1 MYARPSILFPIVLLA
16 MLAMLT
22 FWIDYAVQAPEAKI
36 DGSSRHDPDYI
47 LNNFTTTRTDENGEL
62 RYRLTALEMRHYPD
76 DDTTELEK
84 PQFERY
90 ETDKPFTTIEGNKG
104 FVSADAETVE
114 FIDDVK
120 VVRQAFNGKG
130 EMVVLTDK
138 LDVMP
143 NEEMAKTDRP
153 VVITQEP
160 KTVIHATGMI
170 YDKKNQTVQLLSRV
184 KAHYEKP
191 NVDPATT
198 PNSMNRRPT
207 GAMRLESQMDAVAN
221 QVKRNVIPAGAV
233 QPEVQLNLSKDID

>member
-1 MYARPSILFPIVLLA
+1 MYARPSILFPIVLMAILA
-16 MLAMLT
+16 VLT
-22 FWIDYAVQAPEAKI
+22 FWIDYAVQAPEARI

-62 RYRLTALEMRHYPD
+62 RYRLSALEMRHYPD

-84 PQFERY
+84 PQFQRY
-90 ETDKPFTTIEGNKG
+90 EVDKPFTTIEGNKG
-104 FVSADAETVE
+104 FVSTDAETVE

-130 EMVVLTDK
+130 EMVVLTDR
-138 LDVMP
+138 LEVMP

-170 YDKKNQTVQLLSRV
+170 YDKKNQSVQLLSRV
-184 KAHYEKP
+184 KSHYEKP
-191 NVDPATT
+191 NVDSATT

-207 GAMRLESQMDAVAN
+207 GAMRLESQMDAAAN

>member
-1 MYARPSILFPIVLLA
+1 MYARPSILFPIILLA
-16 MLAMLT
+16 ILAMLT
-22 FWIDYAVQAPEAKI
+22 FWIDYTVQAPEAKI

-47 LNNFTTTRTDENGEL
+47 LNNFTTTRTNENGEL

-90 ETDKPFTTIEGNKG
+90 EVDKPFTTIEGNKG
-104 FVSADAETVE
+104 FVSTDAETVE

-130 EMVVLTDK
+130 EMVVLTDR
-138 LDVMP
+138 LEVMP

-153 VVITQEP
+153 VVITQAP

-198 PNSMNRRPT
+198 PNNMNRRPT

>member
-16 MLAMLT
+16 ILAVLT
-22 FWIDYAVQAPEAKI
+22 FWIDYAVQAPEARI

-62 RYRLTALEMRHYPD
+62 RYRLSALEMRHYPD

-84 PQFERY
+84 PQFQRY
-90 ETDKPFTTIEGNKG
+90 EVDKPFTTIEGNKG
-104 FVSADAETVE
+104 FVSTDAETVE

-130 EMVVLTDK
+130 EMVVLTDR
-138 LDVMP
+138 LEVMP

-191 NVDPATT
+191 NVDSATT

-207 GAMRLESQMDAVAN
+207 GAMRLESQMDAAAN

>member
-16 MLAMLT
+16 ILALLT
-22 FWIDYAVQAPEAKI
+22 FWIDYAVQAPEARL

-62 RYRLTALEMRHYPD
+62 RYRLTAAEMRHYPD

-90 ETDKPFTTIEGNKG
+90 EADKPFTSIEGNKG

-120 VVRQAFNGKG
+120 VVRQAFKGKG
-130 EMVVLTDK
+130 EMVVLTDR
-138 LDVMP
+138 LQVMP
-143 NEEMAKTDRP
+143 NEEIAKTDRP

-191 NVDPATT
+191 IVNPATT
-198 PNSMNRRPT
+198 SSSMNRRPT
-207 GAMRLESQMDAVAN
+207 GTMRLESQMDATAN
-221 QVKRNVIPAGAV
+221 QVKSKVIPAGE
-233 QPEVQLNLSKDID
+233 P

>member
-1 MYARPSILFPIVLLA
+1 MQVRPTVMLPLVLMAL
-16 MLAMLT
+16 LAMLT
-22 FWIDYAVQAPEAKI
+22 FWIDYAVQTPEPKI

-47 LNNFTTTRTDENGEL
+47 LNNFTTTRTDVNGEL
-62 RYRLTALEMRHYPD
+62 RYRLSAAEMRHYPD
-76 DDTTELEK
+76 DDTTELDK

-90 ETDKPFTTIEGNKG
+90 EINKPFTSIKGNKG
-104 FVSADAETVE
+104 FVSTDAETVE
-114 FIDDVK
+114 FVDEVK

-130 EMVVLTDK
+130 EMVVLTDR
-138 LDVMP
+138 LQVMP

-191 NVDPATT
+191 LVNPAAT
-198 PNSMNRRPT
+198 PNSTNRKPST
-207 GAMRLESQMDAVAN
+207 GMRLENQMDAVAN
-221 QVKRNVIPAGAV
+221 QVKRNVRPAGAV
-233 QPEVQLNLSKDID
+233 QPEMQLNLSKDID

>member
-1 MYARPSILFPIVLLA
+1 MYARPSILFPIVLMA
-16 MLAMLT
+16 ILAMLT
-22 FWIDYAVQAPEAKI
+22 FWIDYAVQAPEARI

-84 PQFERY
+84 PQFQRY
-90 ETDKPFTTIEGNKG
+90 EVDKPFTTIEGNKG
-104 FVSADAETVE
+104 FVSTDAETVE

-130 EMVVLTDK
+130 EMVVLTDRLK
-138 LDVMP
+138 VMP

-191 NVDPATT
+191 NMNPATT
-198 PNSMNRRPT
+198 PNTMNRRPT
-207 GAMRLESQMDAVAN
+207 GAMRLESQMDAAAN
-221 QVKRNVIPAGAV
+221 QVKRNVIPAGAI

>member
-1 MYARPSILFPIVLLA
+1 MHVRSTILLPLFLMA
-16 MLAMLT
+16 MLAILT
-22 FWIDYAVQAPEAKI
+22 FWIDYSVQTPEAKI

-47 LNNFTTTRTDENGEL
+47 LNNFTTTRTDENGDL
-62 RYRLTALEMRHYPD
+62 RYRLTASEMRHYPD

-84 PQFERY
+84 PRFERY
-90 ETDKPFTTIEGNKG
+90 EIDKPFTTIEGNKG
-104 FVSADAETVE
+104 VVSKDAETVE

-138 LDVMP
+138 LEVMP
-143 NEEMAKTDRP
+143 NEEMAKTDSP

-170 YDKKNQTVQLLSRV
+170 YDKKNQTVQLLNRV

-191 NVDPATT
+191 SEGPATT
-198 PNSMNRRPT
+198 PNATRSPT
-207 GAMRLESQMDAVAN
+207 DAMQLESQIDAIDR
-221 QVKRNVIPAGAV
+221 QV
-233 QPEVQLNLSKDID
+233 QPSVRPVGVVQPAVQLNISKDTD

>member
-1 MYARPSILFPIVLLA
+1 MHARPSIIFPIALLA
-16 MLAMLT
+16 ILAMLT
-22 FWIDYAVQAPEAKI
+22 FWIDYAVQAPEAKL

-62 RYRLTALEMRHYPD
+62 RYRLIAAEMRHYPD

-84 PQFERY
+84 PKFERY
-90 ETDKPFTTIEGNKG
+90 EADKPFTKIEGNKG
-104 FVSADAETVE
+104 FVSTDAEVVE

-130 EMVVLTDK
+130 EMVVLTDR
-138 LDVMP
+138 LEVMP
-143 NEEMAKTDRP
+143 NEEMAKTNSP

-170 YDKKNQTVQLLSRV
+170 YDKRNQTVKLLSRV

-191 NVDPATT
+191 DVDPASTA
-198 PNSMNRRPT
+198 NNMNRRQSSS
-207 GAMRLESQMDAVAN
+207 MRLESNLDAAAN
-221 QVKRNVIPAGAV
+221 QVRRNVRPAGAV

>member
-16 MLAMLT
+16 ILAVLT
-22 FWIDYAVQAPEAKI
+22 FWIDYAVQAPEARI

-62 RYRLTALEMRHYPD
+62 RYRLSALEMRHYPD

-90 ETDKPFTTIEGNKG
+90 EVDKPFTTIEGNKG
-104 FVSADAETVE
+104 FVSTDAETVE

-130 EMVVLTDK
+130 EMVVLTDR
-138 LDVMP
+138 LEVMP

-153 VVITQEP
+153 VVISQEP

-207 GAMRLESQMDAVAN
+207 GAMRLESQMDAAAN

>member
-22 FWIDYAVQAPEAKI
+22 FWINYAVQAPEAKI

-90 ETDKPFTTIEGNKG
+90 ETDKPFTIIEGNKG

>member
-16 MLAMLT
+16 ILAVLT
-22 FWIDYAVQAPEAKI
+22 FWIDYAVQAPEARI

-62 RYRLTALEMRHYPD
+62 RYRLSALEMRHYPD

-90 ETDKPFTTIEGNKG
+90 EVDKPFTTIEGNKG
-104 FVSADAETVE
+104 FVSTDAKTVE

-130 EMVVLTDK
+130 EMVVLTDR
-138 LDVMP
+138 LEVMP

-153 VVITQEP
+153 VVISQEP

-207 GAMRLESQMDAVAN
+207 GAMRLESQMDAAAN

>member
-1 MYARPSILFPIVLLA
+1 MYARPSILFPIVLMAILA
-16 MLAMLT
+16 VLT
-22 FWIDYAVQAPEAKI
+22 FWIDYAVQAPEARI

-62 RYRLTALEMRHYPD
+62 RYRLSALEMRHYPD

-90 ETDKPFTTIEGNKG
+90 EVDKPFTTIEGNKG
-104 FVSADAETVE
+104 FVSTDAETVE

-130 EMVVLTDK
+130 EMVVLTDR
-138 LDVMP
+138 LEVMP

-191 NVDPATT
+191 NVDSATT

-207 GAMRLESQMDAVAN
+207 GAMRLESQMDAAAN

>member
-1 MYARPSILFPIVLLA
+1 MHVRPTVLLPLVLMA

-22 FWIDYAVQAPEAKI
+22 FWIDYSVQAPDAKI

-47 LNNFTTTRTDENGEL
+47 LNNFTTSRTDENGEL
-62 RYRLTALEMRHYPD
+62 RYRLTATEMRHYPD

-84 PQFERY
+84 PHFKRY
-90 ETDKPFTTIEGNKG
+90 QADKPFTTIEGDKG
-104 FVSADAETVE
+104 LVSPDAETVE
-114 FIDDVK
+114 FIDDVR

-130 EMVVLTDK
+130 EMVVLTDR
-138 LDVMP
+138 LEVMP

-191 NVDPATT
+191 DVDPATT
-198 PNSMNRRPT
+198 PNSKNRRPS
-207 GAMRLESQMDAVAN
+207 GAMRLENQMDAVAN
-221 QVKRNVIPAGAV
+221 QVRRNVRPAGAV
-233 QPEVQLNLSKDID
+233 QPEVLLNLSKDID

>member
-16 MLAMLT
+16 ILAVLT
-22 FWIDYAVQAPEAKI
+22 FWIDYAVQAPEARI

-62 RYRLTALEMRHYPD
+62 RYRLSALEMRHYPD

-90 ETDKPFTTIEGNKG
+90 EVDKPFTTIEGNKG
-104 FVSADAETVE
+104 FVSTDAETVE

-130 EMVVLTDK
+130 EMVVLTDR
-138 LDVMP
+138 LEVMP

-191 NVDPATT
+191 NVDSATT
-198 PNSMNRRPT
+198 PKSMNRRPT
-207 GAMRLESQMDAVAN
+207 GAMRLESQMDAAAN